1 MNNWHLLYWVATQR
15 HREDISKA
23 ERYRM
28 AHNWQDGNHQPVRV
42 KWYDCL
48 LGRVGGAMVKLGLHL
63 QARYQ
68 AVDSKRLRSE
78 LTLIDLRS
86 GCTNEGP
93 TGR

>member
-1 MNNWHLLYWVATQR
+1 MNNWHLLYRVATQR

-28 AHNWQDGNHQPVRV
+28 SHNRQNGKHQPGRV
-42 KWYDCL
+42 KWYDYL
-48 LGRVGGAMVKLGLHL
+48 LGRMGGAIVKLGLRL

-68 AVDSKRLRSE
+68 VVDSKGLRSE
-78 LTLIDLRS
+78 LTLINLRS

>member
-1 MNNWHLLYWVATQR
+1 MNNWHLLYRMATQR

-28 AHNWQDGNHQPVRV
+28 SHNWQGGKHQPVRV
-42 KWYDCL
+42 KWYDYL
-48 LGRVGGAMVKLGLHL
+48 LGRMGGAMVKLGLHL

-68 AVDSKRLRSE
+68 AVDSKGLRSE
-78 LTLIDLRS
+78 LTLINLRS

>member
-68 AVDSKRLRSE
+68 AV
-78 LTLIDLRS
+78 
-86 GCTNEGP
+86 
-93 TGR
+93 